1 MRLLYL
7 IIPLSLSACNQGNMA
22 TPLEVR
28 ADTTS
33 VDSLSLVVDS
43 TNSDFKDLYAEFSE
57 TVDQVTEK
65 INNLTA
71 ARDAASQKI
80 VHRQQN
86 VDAFMYEPVS
96 DDAKEVYALRQKVR
110 EYEDE
115 IGRLKYR
122 LYRDSV
128 TLTMAGKK
136 STPQY
141 DIVEPEKPND
151 KSLVITLE
159 GTEPGASI
167 WIMESNR
174 KSKKIMKGYYN
185 CQRKDLDELGA
196 IQAKQYKGVYFF
208 NDVPTGKYLIK
219 VCALYGDWV
228 EVKRK
233 DAYQTVA
240 MKVSPPIQ

>member
-1 MRLLYL
+1 MRLYL
-7 IIPLSLSACNQGNMA
+7 IMPLFLAACNHGNMA
-22 TPLEVR
+22 QLEVR
-28 ADTTS
+28 GDTTS

-57 TVDQVTEK
+57 TVDQVTAK
-65 INNLTA
+65 INNLTK
-71 ARDAASQKI
+71 ARDAASQRI
-80 VHRQQN
+80 IDRQPAS
-86 VDAFMYEPVS
+86 VDALMYQS
-96 DDAKEVYALRQKVR
+96 DDGEVYALRQKVR
-110 EYEDE
+110 EYENE

-128 TLTMAGKK
+128 TLAQAGKK
-136 STPQY
+136 NTQY
-141 DIVEPEKPND
+141 DIVPEIEKPND

-159 GTEPGASI
+159 GTEAGASV

-174 KSKKIMKGYYN
+174 KSKRIMKGYYN
-185 CQRKDLDELGA
+185 CQIKDLNSLGA
-196 IQAKQYKGVYFF
+196 VQAKFYQGVYFF

-233 DAYQTVA
+233 DEYQTVA
-240 MKVSPPIQ
+240 MKVAPPIQ